1 MADADRPDGKPQ
13 VEEKKPIIE
22 YPTSYTFKV
31 MGTQAGFR
39 AFVEELFARLMGR
52 PLSAESLVEKPSS
65 GGKYVSISV
74 TVDLHSEE
82 QRRGIYAELH
92 QEKRIVY
99 YL

>member
-1 MADADRPDGKPQ
+1 MADVEKPEGQ
-13 VEEKKPIIE
+13 KPLIE

-39 AFVEELFARLMGR
+39 QVVEALFARLMGR
-52 PLSAESLVEKPSS
+52 QLPPEALVEKPSS

-74 TVDLHSEE
+74 TVELHSEE
-82 QRRGIYAELH
+82 QRRGIYAEIH